1 MVGTGAATRDNGG
14 GVFVGWKGVA
24 MAAASTLGVAIAGT
38 GFGQKIH
45 LPGFQIHHRTTPVA
59 IWNRDLAKAQAIA
72 TEHDIPQAFD
82 DFAAMVASPDVD
94 AVSISTPPFLH
105 YEMAKQALSAG
116 KHVLLEK
123 PVTLAVEEARELK
136 QLAQINGAIAAIDF
150 EFRYVPAW
158 QRFAELLQEDIV
170 GKKRLIKIDWMA
182 SSRANPDRAWNWYAQ
197 RSQGGGVL
205 GAIGSH
211 AFDYISWLFG
221 PVASLAANLTTSVCD
236 RPDPISGER
245 KPVDSDDICN
255 LLLKLT
261 DDTPIQMC
269 LSSTTYQGRGHFV
282 EVYGEKGTLIL
293 GSDNQKDYV
302 HGFTLRFAP
311 AGGEFESLEIPDR
324 LEFPKA
330 YADGRLAPF
339 VRVVDAWVQG
349 IEAGRAIAPSLEEG
363 VYSQLLMDLTHQA
376 NDTQTWVAVP

>member
-1 MVGTGAATRDNGG
+1 
-14 GVFVGWKGVA
+14 
-24 MAAASTLGVAIAGT
+24 MAAESMLGVAIAGT
-38 GFGQKIH
+38 GFGQKVH
-45 LPGFQIHHRTTPVA
+45 LPGFQIHHRTTPIA

-72 TEHDIPQAFD
+72 TEQEVPHAFD
-82 DFAAMVASPDVD
+82 DFAAMITHPEVD

-105 YEMAKQALSAG
+105 FEMAKMALMAG

-123 PVTLAVEEARELK
+123 PVTLSVEEARELK
-136 QLAQINGAIAAIDF
+136 RLAENNEAIVAIDF

-158 QRFAELLQEDIV
+158 QLFSELLAEDLV
-170 GKKRLIKIDWMA
+170 GKRRLIKIDWMA
-182 SSRANPDRAWNWYAQ
+182 SSRANPDRAWNWYAL
-197 RSQGGGVL
+197 RSQGGGAL

-221 PVASLAANLTTSVCD
+221 PVAQLAANLTTSVGD
-236 RPDPISGER
+236 RPDPVSGER

-255 LLLKLT
+255 ILLSLT
-261 DDTPIQMC
+261 DGTPIQMC

-302 HGFTLRFAP
+302 HGFTLKFAP
-311 AGGEFESLEIPDR
+311 AGGEFETLDIPER
-324 LEFPKA
+324 LDFPTS

-376 NDTQTWVAVP
+376 NDAQTWVSVS